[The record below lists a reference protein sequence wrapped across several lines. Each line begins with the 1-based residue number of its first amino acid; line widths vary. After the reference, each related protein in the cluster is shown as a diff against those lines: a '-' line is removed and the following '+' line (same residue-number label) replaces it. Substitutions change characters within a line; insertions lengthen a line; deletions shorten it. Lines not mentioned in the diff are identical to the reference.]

1 VARPAAQGNGVP
13 AVEDRAVRS
22 SWLRLILLWIAGVD
36 MRLTLLAVPPV
47 LPLIHRGLGL
57 TETGIASLAGL
68 PVVLFAAA
76 AVPGSLLIARIGAR
90 RALIVGMVLMAVASG
105 LRGAWTSIP
114 VLFGMTAL
122 MSAGIAVTQ
131 PAIPTLVG
139 EWLPTHVGLATA
151 VYVNG
156 ILVGETLGAG
166 LTLPVMLP
174 LAAGRWEGSFVL
186 WGALALA
193 TVLFMA
199 WLIRRL
205 PDATGVQDIGWSPD
219 WKRAETWRLG
229 LLLGGLNAAYFGAN
243 AFIPDFLRAIG
254 RPHLIGTCL
263 TVLNAS
269 QLPAPLA
276 AGILASGTL
285 GRREPFL
292 IAGAAIFGSLGIFL
306 GQRDWGLILGA
317 GLLGFC
323 FAFGLVLCLSLPP
336 IFSPRAAVHRLSA
349 GMFAIAYIYSFAAQL
364 LGGAAWDLSRVP
376 ATAFLPVGV
385 GTATMLA
392 AAMTLRPPS

>member
-1 VARPAAQGNGVP
+1 VPRERRQGNGP
-13 AVEDRAVRS
+13 AVVEDRTVRS
-22 SWLRLILLWIAGVD
+22 SWLRLVLLWIAGVD

-47 LPLIHRGLGL
+47 LPLVHRALGL
-57 TETGIASLAGL
+57 TETGIALLASL
-68 PVVLFAAA
+68 PVVLFAVA

-90 RALIVGMVLMAVASG
+90 SAVIAGMVLMAVTSG
-105 LRGAWTSIP
+105 LRGTWTSIP

-122 MSAGIAVTQ
+122 MSAGIAVAQ
-131 PAIPTLVG
+131 PAIPSLVG
-139 EWLPTHVGLATA
+139 EWLPKRVGLATA

-166 LTLPVMLP
+166 LTLPVVLP
-174 LAAGRWEGSFVL
+174 LAGGRWEGSFAL
-186 WGALALA
+186 WGAFALA
-193 TVLFMA
+193 TVLLMA
-199 WLIRRL
+199 WLSRGL
-205 PDATGVQDIGWSPD
+205 PDATGDPDLEWSPD
-219 WKRAETWRLG
+219 WKGAETWRLG
-229 LLLGGLNAAYFGAN
+229 LLLGGLTAAYFGAN
-243 AFIPDFLRAIG
+243 AFMPDFLRAIG

-269 QLPAPLA
+269 QLPAPVV
-276 AGILASGTL
+276 AGLIGSGTL

-292 IAGAAIFGSLGIFL
+292 ITGMAILGGLGLFL
-306 GQRDWGLILGA
+306 WQHDWGLILGA

-336 IFSPRAAVHRLSA
+336 ILSPRGAVHRLSG
-349 GMFAIAYIYSFAAQL
+349 GMFAIAYVYSFAAQL
-364 LGGAAWDLSRVP
+364 LTGAAWDLSRVP

-392 AAMTLRPPS
+392 AAMTLPSSG

>member
-1 VARPAAQGNGVP
+1 VPRERRQGNGP
-13 AVEDRAVRS
+13 AVVEDRTVRS
-22 SWLRLILLWIAGVD
+22 SWLRLVLLWIAGVD

-47 LPLIHRGLGL
+47 LPLVHRALGL
-57 TETGIASLAGL
+57 TETGIALLASL
-68 PVVLFAAA
+68 PVVLFAVA

-90 RALIVGMVLMAVASG
+90 SAVIAGMVLMAVTSG
-105 LRGAWTSIP
+105 LRGTWTSIP

-122 MSAGIAVTQ
+122 MSAGIAVAQ
-131 PAIPTLVG
+131 PAIPSLVG
-139 EWLPTHVGLATA
+139 EWLPKRVGLATA

-166 LTLPVMLP
+166 LTLPVVLP
-174 LAAGRWEGSFVL
+174 LAGGRWEGSFAL
-186 WGALALA
+186 WGAFALA
-193 TVLFMA
+193 TVLLMA
-199 WLIRRL
+199 WLSRGL
-205 PDATGVQDIGWSPD
+205 PDATRDPDLEWSPD
-219 WKRAETWRLG
+219 WKGAETWRLG
-229 LLLGGLNAAYFGAN
+229 LLLGGLTAAYFGAN
-243 AFIPDFLRAIG
+243 AFMPDFLRAIG

-269 QLPAPLA
+269 QLPAPVV
-276 AGILASGTL
+276 AGLIGSGTL

-292 IAGAAIFGSLGIFL
+292 ITGMAILGGLGLFL
-306 GQRDWGLILGA
+306 WQHDWGLILGA

-336 IFSPRAAVHRLSA
+336 ILSPRGAVHRLSG
-349 GMFAIAYIYSFAAQL
+349 GMFAIAYVYSFAAQL
-364 LGGAAWDLSRVP
+364 LTGAAWDLSRVP

-392 AAMTLRPPS
+392 AAMTLPSSG

>member
-1 VARPAAQGNGVP
+1 
-13 AVEDRAVRS
+13 
-22 SWLRLILLWIAGVD
+22 

-47 LPLIHRGLGL
+47 LPLVHRGLGL
-57 TETGIASLAGL
+57 TETGIALLAGL
-68 PVVLFAAA
+68 PVVVFAVA

-90 RALIVGMVLMAVASG
+90 GAVIVGMVLMAVASG

-114 VLFGMTAL
+114 LLFGMTAL
-122 MSAGIAVTQ
+122 MSAGIAIAQ
-131 PAIPTLVG
+131 PAIPSLVG
-139 EWLPTHVGLATA
+139 EWLPKRIGLATA
-151 VYVNG
+151 AYVNG

-166 LTLPVMLP
+166 LTLPVVLP

-186 WGALALA
+186 WGAFALG
-193 TVLFMA
+193 TVLLIA
-199 WLIRRL
+199 WLSRGL
-205 PDATGVQDIGWSPD
+205 PDATGDPSLGWSPD

-229 LLLGGLNAAYFGAN
+229 LLLGGLTAAYFGTN
-243 AFIPDFLRAIG
+243 AFMPDFLRAIG

-269 QLPAPLA
+269 QLPAPLV
-276 AGILASGTL
+276 AGVIGSGTF

-292 IAGAAIFGSLGIFL
+292 IAGTAIIGGLGIFL

-323 FAFGLVLCLSLPP
+323 FAFGLMLCLSLPP
-336 IFSPRAAVHRLSA
+336 ILSPRGAVHRLSA
-349 GMFAIAYIYSFAAQL
+349 GMFTIAYVYSFAAQL
-364 LGGAAWDLSRVP
+364 LAGAAWDLSRVP

-385 GTATMLA
+385 GTATMLV
-392 AAMTLRPPS
+392 AAMTLPPSG